1 MKPAGGEMN
10 RQGEKQAV
18 MEPDEYRYKE
28 CKNMENKE
36 KMPEWDLSE
45 YYNGVDD
52 PKIGEDIERYA
63 AGAAAFAAEIPR
75 QGGGA

>member
-1 MKPAGGEMN
+1 MPAGGEMN

-36 KMPEWDLSE
+36 KCR
-45 YYNGVDD
+45 NGIC
-52 PKIGEDIERYA
+52 PNIITGLMTRKSA
-63 AGAAAFAAEIPR
+63 KT
-75 QGGGA
+75 